1 MICKLKNILDERMMK
16 QSALAKRVGITE
28 TTMSKIVKGETE
40 PKLSTALKIAEVLGM
55 SVHDIWIKE
64 KNLTE

>member
-1 MICKLKNILDERMMK
+1 MICKLKDILDERMMK